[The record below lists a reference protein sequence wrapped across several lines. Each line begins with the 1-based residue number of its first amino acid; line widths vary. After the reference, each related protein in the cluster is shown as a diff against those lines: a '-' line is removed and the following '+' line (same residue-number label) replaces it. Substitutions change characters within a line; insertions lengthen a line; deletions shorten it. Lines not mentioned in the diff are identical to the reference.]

1 MSFYAYL
8 RLLMG
13 FGFDKEWF
21 DETDLGL
28 LTGLS
33 IGFCSIT
40 ALAIDFYWFILLSV
54 SFLSLFFDSG
64 FMGLIN

>member
-28 LTGLS
+28 LTVLS